1 MLANNFRE
9 GSMGSDHVFSI
20 STRKLISV
28 MIAAIIVFGV
38 LHESLTL
45 HAVATDPTTL
55 YPGQEHGF
63 LRMFDLGTEANL
75 PTWYQVITIAFAGF
89 LLTIIASTKRSIGD
103 KLTWF
108 WMFMGAVF
116 FFLSADEASGI
127 HEALGSIMEKRMPTS
142 GALSYGWIIPYVIF
156 GLVFLAV
163 VWKFLA
169 SLPPKFRMLFIL
181 SGIVYVSG
189 AVGMEMVEGHFDSTV
204 GQFTNL
210 GVTLRLIEETL
221 EPTGILL
228 FNYSLLTYIREQL
241 PQIFFRVN
249 P

>member
-1 MLANNFRE
+1 
-9 GSMGSDHVFSI
+9 MGSDHVFSI
-20 STRKLISV
+20 STRKLITA
-28 MIAAIIVFGV
+28 MAIAIIAFGI
-38 LHESLTL
+38 LHEILTL

-55 YPGQEHGF
+55 YAGQEHGF

-89 LLTIIASTKRSIGD
+89 LLTVITSAKRSSGD
-103 KLTWF
+103 RFTWF
-108 WMFMGAVF
+108 WGFMGAVF

-127 HEALGSIMEKRMPTS
+127 HEALGSLMEKRMPTS
-142 GALSYGWIIPYVIF
+142 GVLSYGWIIPYLIF
-156 GLVFLAV
+156 GLVFLAI

-169 SLPPKFRMLFIL
+169 ALPPKFRILFVV

-189 AVGMEMVEGHFDSTV
+189 AVGMEMVEGYFDGIY
-204 GQFTNL
+204 GQFSNV

-241 PQIFFRVN
+241 PQIFFRVDA
-249 P
+249 